1 MNLSKNFTL
10 AEFIFSQT
18 AQRLGINNTPNQSHI
33 NNMKSLCTHILQ
45 PLRDNL
51 GVPIKV
57 TSGYRSPALNKAIGG
72 SQTSQHSN
80 GEAVDIVINGMTPR
94 QICEAIIEFNLPFD
108 QLILEFDSW
117 VHVSFSPRHRRQ
129 KLTINKSGTKQGI

>member
-10 AEFIFSQT
+10 AEMTFSQT

-33 NNMKSLCTHILQ
+33 NKMKSLCTHILQ

-80 GEAVDIVINGMTPR
+80 GEAVDIVVNGMTPR
-94 QICEAIIEFNLPFD
+94 QVCLKIIELKLPFD
-108 QLILEFDSW
+108 QLILEYDSW
-117 VHVSFSPRHRRQ
+117 VHVSYSPRHRRQ